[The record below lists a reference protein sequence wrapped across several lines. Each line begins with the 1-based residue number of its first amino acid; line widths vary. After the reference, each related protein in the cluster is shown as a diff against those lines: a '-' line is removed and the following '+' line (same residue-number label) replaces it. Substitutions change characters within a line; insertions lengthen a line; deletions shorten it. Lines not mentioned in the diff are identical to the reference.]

1 METINFNNISV
12 KYRDHTISIAQHKKG
27 NEEIYIEEIMVFGDH
42 VCDEV
47 IRFSGLTTLID
58 ALDRAKEIIDTMTDK
73 AGQELLQAAAEAI
86 AIAKGEAPKDSYRI
100 HIPTKP
106 CTFCLGTGLK
116 SLNDR
121 HNPNSIDCPGC
132 NGTGEAPE
140 VKP

>member
-58 ALDRAKEIIDTMTDK
+58 ALDRAKGIIDTMTEGGMKLTETDVRVLRTLNGQDGGI
-73 AGQELLQAAAEAI
+73 AGWGAAVSASIGWLRGAGYAQGYSKIEITDAGRAALQAQE
-86 AIAKGEAPKDSYRI
+86 KKD
-100 HIPTKP
+100 
-106 CTFCLGTGLK
+106 
-116 SLNDR
+116 D
-121 HNPNSIDCPGC
+121 
-132 NGTGEAPE
+132 
-140 VKP
+140 

>member
-58 ALDRAKEIIDTMTDK
+58 ALDRAKGIIDTMTEGGMKLTETDVRVLRTLN
-73 AGQELLQAAAEAI
+73 GQEGGIAGWGAAVSASIGWLRGAGYAQGYSKLEITDAGR
-86 AIAKGEAPKDSYRI
+86 AALKAQEKKD
-100 HIPTKP
+100 
-106 CTFCLGTGLK
+106 
-116 SLNDR
+116 D
-121 HNPNSIDCPGC
+121 
-132 NGTGEAPE
+132 
-140 VKP
+140 

>member
-58 ALDRAKEIIDTMTDK
+58 ALDRAKEIIDTMTEGGMKLTETDVRVLRTLN
-73 AGQELLQAAAEAI
+73 GQEGGIAGWGAAVSASIGWLRGAGYAQGYSKIEITDAGRAALQAQE
-86 AIAKGEAPKDSYRI
+86 KKD
-100 HIPTKP
+100 
-106 CTFCLGTGLK
+106 
-116 SLNDR
+116 D
-121 HNPNSIDCPGC
+121 
-132 NGTGEAPE
+132 
-140 VKP
+140 

>member
-58 ALDRAKEIIDTMTDK
+58 ALDRAKGIIDTMTEGGMKLTETDVRVLRTLN
-73 AGQELLQAAAEAI
+73 GQEGGIAGWGAAVSASIGWLRGAGYAQGYSKIEITDAGRAALQAQE
-86 AIAKGEAPKDSYRI
+86 KKD
-100 HIPTKP
+100 
-106 CTFCLGTGLK
+106 
-116 SLNDR
+116 D
-121 HNPNSIDCPGC
+121 
-132 NGTGEAPE
+132 
-140 VKP
+140 

>member
-58 ALDRAKEIIDTMTDK
+58 ALDRAKGIIDTMTEGGMKLTETDVRVLRTLN
-73 AGQELLQAAAEAI
+73 GQEGGIAGWGAAVSASIGWLRGAGYAQGYSKLEITDAGRAALQAQE
-86 AIAKGEAPKDSYRI
+86 KKD
-100 HIPTKP
+100 
-106 CTFCLGTGLK
+106 
-116 SLNDR
+116 D
-121 HNPNSIDCPGC
+121 
-132 NGTGEAPE
+132 
-140 VKP
+140 